1 MKIIIAE
8 YPESA
13 ARDLS
18 IEKSVFP
25 KDANLELAVY
35 TKETEERFIRQCQ
48 DADAILVGYVGI
60 NRHIIDNLKKCKV
73 ISIQGTGWNYVDIDY
88 AGEKGIAVCAMGE
101 YCTQEVA
108 DHTIMLMLALIRG
121 LKVCERSVQSDKK
134 WIYNVKP
141 GIKRVQGLK
150 LGIAGFGRIG
160 KAVAERA
167 KSFGME
173 ILAYDPYIAKGAIM
187 EQGAVPV
194 SMEELLK
201 ESDVITNHMNLT
213 PENEGMFSL
222 EAFQKMKKQPIFI
235 NVARGGAV
243 REKDLVYALDH
254 GLISG
259 AGLDVLESETPDMN
273 TCPFLGRENVIITP
287 HNAYYSEITEYLL
300 YQVPAQN
307 VLRCLEGSYKLANRV
322 VNGVGLTVD

>member
-187 EQGAVPV
+187 EQGAAPV

-322 VNGVGLTVD
+322 VNGVGL

>member
-13 ARDLS
+13 DRDLS

-25 KDANLELAVY
+25 KDATLELAVY
-35 TKETEERFIRQCQ
+35 TEETQERFISQCQ

-73 ISIQGTGWNYVDIDY
+73 IAIQGTGWNYVDSDY
-88 AGEKGIAVCAMGE
+88 AGQKGIAVCAIGE

-108 DHTIMLMLALIRG
+108 DHTIMLILALLRG
-121 LKVCERSVQSDKK
+121 LKTCERSVQTDKE

-150 LGIAGFGRIG
+150 LGIAGFGKIG

-167 KSFGME
+167 KCFGME
-173 ILAYDPYIAKGAIM
+173 ILAYDPYIPKGAVL
-187 EQGAVPV
+187 ERGAVPV
-194 SMEELLK
+194 SMEELLRD
-201 ESDVITNHMNLT
+201 SDVITNHMNLT
-213 PENEGMFSL
+213 PENEGMFNL
-222 EAFQKMKKQPIFI
+222 EAFQKMKKQPILI

-243 REKDLVYALDH
+243 REQDLTYALNH
-254 GLISG
+254 GLVSG

-273 TCPFLGRENVIITP
+273 TCPLLGRENVIITP
-287 HNAYYSEITEYLL
+287 HNAFYSQTSEHLL
-300 YQVPAQN
+300 YKIPAQN
-307 VLRCLEGSYKLANRV
+307 VLRCLEGNYKLANRV
-322 VNGVGLTVD
+322 VNGVGL